1 MIIAKFCFG
10 ENGSAAGFT
19 VSGHSGSAPAGEDI
33 VCAAVSSA
41 AYMAVNTVTE
51 VLGLTPEIRECDGFL
66 SMRLSEAQAE
76 TALPILKGLCLHIE
90 GLSEQYPEFIQLE
103 RGAL

>member
-10 ENGSAAGFT
+10 ENGAQAGFT

-41 AYMAVNTVTE
+41 AYMAANTVTE
-51 VLGLTPEIRECDGFL
+51 VLGLTPAICERNGFL
-66 SMRLSEAQAE
+66 SLTLPKEQAK
-76 TALPILKGLCLHIE
+76 TALPILKGLCLHME
-90 GLSEQYPEFIQLE
+90 GLSEQYPEFIQFE

>member
-10 ENGSAAGFT
+10 ENGSAVGFT

-41 AYMAVNTVTE
+41 AYMAANTVTE
-51 VLGLTPEIRECDGFL
+51 VLKLTPEIREQDGSL
-66 SMRLSEAQAE
+66 SLRLSGGQAE